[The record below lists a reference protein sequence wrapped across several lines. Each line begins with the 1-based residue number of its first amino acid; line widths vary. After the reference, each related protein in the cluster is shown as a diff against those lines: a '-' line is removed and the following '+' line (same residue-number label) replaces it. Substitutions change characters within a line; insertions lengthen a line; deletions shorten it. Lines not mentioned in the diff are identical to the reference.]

1 MGNNNF
7 LIPANSKKSMLILSF
22 FNQID
27 LLIFGT
33 GVGLTFI
40 LMLAIRASD
49 LTTSVLIMLPALI
62 AAFLVVP
69 VPNHHNV
76 RTFIRNIYT
85 YFTKRRIYYWKGW
98 CAKYDEEDNK

>member
-27 LLIFGT
+27 LIIFGT

-40 LMLAIRASD
+40 FMLAIRTGD
-49 LTTSVLIMLPALI
+49 LITSILIMLPALI

-76 RTFIRNIYT
+76 RTFLGNIYT

-98 CAKYDEEDNK
+98 CVSYGEDENK